1 MTTDL
6 VLPIHDPAIIDARD
20 RAAAIYAEAEALVID
35 SVESQGHAVTLLS
48 GIARVKG
55 DAELARVRL
64 TKPFN
69 DHVKGVNNI
78 FRDVLAPVEKADG
91 LLRGRDLTFRTNQ
104 KRLAAEAAAAAER
117 QRFETE
123 ARMREAERAE
133 AAGHPEVA
141 EKLLEGAVASEE
153 GAKVAQAQAVLPAKT
168 VTTPTGSA
176 TTIKRWTF
184 KVLDLANVPRLYL
197 MLNEPAIREAI
208 RELVRRTPSLDIRD
222 AIFGLE
228 IYQDESLSVKK

>member
-6 VLPIHDPAIIDARD
+6 VLPVHDPAIIDARD
-20 RAAAIYAEAEALVID
+20 RAAAIYAEAEKLVID

-69 DHVKGVNNI
+69 DHVKGINNL

-91 LLRGRDLTFRTNQ
+91 LLRGRDLNFRIDQ

-153 GAKVAQAQAVLPAKT
+153 GAKVAQAAAVLPAKT
-168 VTTPTGSA
+168 VSTPVGSA
-176 TTIKRWTF
+176 TVTMRWTF
-184 KVLDLANVPRLYL
+184 RVVDLYQVPRAYFV
-197 MLNEPAIREAI
+197 LNETAVREAI
-208 RELVRRTPSLDIRD
+208 RGGARTIP
-222 AIFGLE
+222 GLE